1 MRSNGKEGGTAP
13 QQQHCD
19 SNFNIIMTVDME
31 GAWGKRNWEADWWG
45 KAQDFWKQIHLLR
58 IYTTFD

>member
-1 MRSNGKEGGTAP
+1 
-13 QQQHCD
+13 
-19 SNFNIIMTVDME
+19 MTVYME

-58 IYTTFD
+58 IYTTFA